1 MINLRGLNMKKKL
14 LIFMALF
21 LLALGLS
28 GCSDNQKSVAQE
40 ANTTDTW
47 NHIKKRGR
55 VIIGLD
61 DTFVPM
67 GFREKNGKLVGY
79 DIDLAK
85 AVFKQYGIKADFQP
99 IDWNMKETELRNQT
113 IDLIWNGYTIT
124 PARKKQLAF
133 SRPYMANQQVLVTK
147 TNENISSFKDMQN
160 KILGVQTS
168 SSGASLLDEHPTK
181 LKNYIKHKTPVLYDS
196 FNNALM
202 DLDDKRIQG
211 LLIDSVYAG
220 YYISKE
226 KDPASYRITRG
237 GFTGEDFAVG
247 MRKGDKTLKRK
258 IDNGLQHLANTGELQ
273 KINKKWFGNSDNSL
287 IQPEK

>member
-1 MINLRGLNMKKKL
+1 MKKK
-14 LIFMALF
+14 IFIFLS
-21 LLALGLS
+21 LLAFFSLTLT
-28 GCSDNQKSVAQE
+28 GCGNSQKSVAQE

-47 NHIKKRGR
+47 SHIKKRGR

-99 IDWNMKETELRNQT
+99 IDWNMKETELRNRT

-124 PARKKQLAF
+124 PARKKQLLF
-133 SRPYMANQQVLVTK
+133 SRPYMANRQVLVTK
-147 TNENISSFKDMQN
+147 TAENITTFKGMQG
-160 KILGVQTS
+160 KTLGAQTS
-168 SSGASLLDEHPTK
+168 SSGASLLDEKPTM
-181 LKNYIKHKTPVLYDS
+181 LKDYIKGKTPVLYDS

-202 DLDDKRIQG
+202 DLDANRIQG

-226 KDPASYRITRG
+226 KDPASYRVTRG
-237 GFTGEDFAVG
+237 GFDGEDFAVG
-247 MRKGDKTLKRK
+247 MRKGDKTLKSK
-258 IDNGLQHLANTGELQ
+258 IDKGLQELANTGELQ

>member
-1 MINLRGLNMKKKL
+1 MKKK
-14 LIFMALF
+14 IFIFLS
-21 LLALGLS
+21 LLAFFSLTLA
-28 GCSDNQKSVAQE
+28 GCGNSQKSVAQE

-47 NHIKKRGR
+47 SHIKKRGR

-99 IDWNMKETELRNQT
+99 IDWNMKETELRNRT

-124 PARKKQLAF
+124 PARKKQLLF
-133 SRPYMANQQVLVTK
+133 SRPYMANRQVLVTK
-147 TNENISSFKDMQN
+147 TAENITTFKGMQG
-160 KILGVQTS
+160 KTLGAQTS
-168 SSGASLLDEHPTK
+168 SSGASLLDEKPTM
-181 LKNYIKHKTPVLYDS
+181 LKDYIKGKTPVLYDS

-202 DLDDKRIQG
+202 DLDANRIQG

-226 KDPASYRITRG
+226 KDPASYRVTRG
-237 GFTGEDFAVG
+237 GFDGEDFAVG
-247 MRKGDKTLKRK
+247 MRKGDKTLKSK
-258 IDNGLQHLANTGELQ
+258 IDKGLQNLANTGELQ

>member
-1 MINLRGLNMKKKL
+1 MKKKL
-14 LIFMALF
+14 IIFIT
-21 LLALGLS
+21 LLAFFSLLT
-28 GCSDNQKSVAQE
+28 GCSDDSKSVAQE

-47 NHIKKRGR
+47 ATIKKRGR

-67 GFREKNGKLVGY
+67 GFREKDGQLVGY

-99 IDWNMKETELRNQT
+99 IDWNMKETELRNRT

-124 PARKKQLAF
+124 PAREKQIAF
-133 SRPYMANQQVLVTK
+133 SRPYMANRQVLVTK
-147 TNENISSFKDMQN
+147 TKNNITSFKDMQG
-160 KILGVQTS
+160 KTLGAQTS
-168 SSGASLLDEHPTK
+168 SSGASLLDEHPAM
-181 LKNYIKHKTPVLYDS
+181 LKNYIKNKTPVLYDS

-202 DLDDKRIQG
+202 DLDDNRIQG

-237 GFTGEDFAVG
+237 GFDGEDFAAG
-247 MRKGDKTLKRK
+247 MRKGDKTLKNK
-258 IDNGLQHLANTGELQ
+258 IDKGLQHLADTGQLQ

>member
-1 MINLRGLNMKKKL
+1 MKKKIL
-14 LIFMALF
+14 LFMT
-21 LLALGLS
+21 LLAFFVLTLS
-28 GCSDNQKSVAQE
+28 GCSNNKKSVAQQ
-40 ANTTDTW
+40 ANTADTW
-47 NHIKKRGR
+47 SSIKKRGR

-67 GFREKNGKLVGY
+67 GFREKSGKLVGY

-99 IDWNMKETELRNQT
+99 IDWNMKETELRNRT

-124 PARKKQLAF
+124 PARQKQLMF
-133 SRPYMANQQVLVTK
+133 SRPYMANRQVLVTK
-147 TNENISSFKDMQN
+147 TNENITSFKGMQG
-160 KILGVQTS
+160 KTLGAQTS
-168 SSGASLLDEHPTK
+168 SSGASLLDEHPK
-181 LKNYIKHKTPVLYDS
+181 MLKDYIKGKNPVLYDS

-202 DLDDKRIQG
+202 DLDADRIQG

-226 KDPASYRITRG
+226 KDPASYRVTRG
-237 GFTGEDFAVG
+237 GFTGEDFAAG
-247 MRKGDKTLKRK
+247 MRKGDKTMKKK
-258 IDNGLQHLANTGELQ
+258 IDQGLQHLANTGELQ

-287 IQPEK
+287 IQPEKE

>member
-1 MINLRGLNMKKKL
+1 MKKK
-14 LIFMALF
+14 IFIFLS
-21 LLALGLS
+21 LLAFFSLS
-28 GCSDNQKSVAQE
+28 LAGCGNSQKSVAQE

-47 NHIKKRGR
+47 SHIKKRGR

-99 IDWNMKETELRNQT
+99 IDWNMKETELRNRT

-124 PARKKQLAF
+124 PARQKQLLF
-133 SRPYMANQQVLVTK
+133 SRPYMANRQVLVTK
-147 TNENISSFKDMQN
+147 TAENITTFKGMQG
-160 KILGVQTS
+160 KTLGAQTS
-168 SSGASLLDEHPTK
+168 SSGASLLDEKPTM
-181 LKNYIKHKTPVLYDS
+181 LKDYIKGKTPVLYDS

-202 DLDDKRIQG
+202 DLDANRIQG

-226 KDPASYRITRG
+226 KDPASYRVTRG
-237 GFTGEDFAVG
+237 GFDGEDFAVG
-247 MRKGDKTLKRK
+247 MRKGDKTLKSK
-258 IDNGLQHLANTGELQ
+258 IDKGLQNLANTGELQ

>member
-1 MINLRGLNMKKKL
+1 MKKKI
-14 LIFMALF
+14 LILITLF
-21 LLALGLS
+21 AFLGLTLS
-28 GCSDNQKSVAQE
+28 GCSDNKQSVAQE
-40 ANTTDTW
+40 ANTADTW
-47 NHIKKRGR
+47 SSIKKRGR

-67 GFREKNGKLVGY
+67 GFREKSGKLVGY

-99 IDWNMKETELRNQT
+99 IDWNMKETELRNRT

-124 PARKKQLAF
+124 PARQKQIAF
-133 SRPYMANQQVLVTK
+133 TRPYMANRQVLVTK
-147 TNENISSFKDMQN
+147 TKENITSFAGMQG
-160 KILGVQTS
+160 KTLGAQTS
-168 SSGASLLDEHPTK
+168 SSGASLLDEKPTL
-181 LKNYIKHKTPVLYDS
+181 LKNYIKDKTPVLYDS

-202 DLDDKRIQG
+202 DLDANRIQG

-226 KDPASYRITRG
+226 KDPASYRVTRG
-237 GFTGEDFAVG
+237 GFNGEDFAAG
-247 MRKGDKTLKRK
+247 MRKGDKTLKSK
-258 IDNGLQHLANTGELQ
+258 IDKGLQNLANDGQLQ
-273 KINKKWFGNSDNSL
+273 QINKKWFGNSDNSL

>member
-1 MINLRGLNMKKKL
+1 MKKKI
-14 LIFMALF
+14 LIFIALLF
-21 LLALGLS
+21 FALGLS
-28 GCSDNQKSVAQE
+28 GCSTSQKSVAQQ
-40 ANTTDTW
+40 ANTADTW
-47 NHIKKRGR
+47 SHIKKRGR

-67 GFREKNGKLVGY
+67 GFREKNGQLVGY

-85 AVFKQYGIKADFQP
+85 AVFKEYGIEADFQP
-99 IDWNMKETELRNQT
+99 IDWNMKETELRNRT

-124 PARKKQLAF
+124 PERKKQLAF
-133 SRPYMANQQVLVTK
+133 SRPYMANRQVLVTK
-147 TNENISSFKDMQN
+147 TKENITTFKGMQG
-160 KILGVQTS
+160 KTLGVQTS
-168 SSGASLLDEHPTK
+168 SSGASLLDQKPTM
-181 LKNYIKHKTPVLYDS
+181 LKNYIKNRTPVLYDS

-202 DLDDKRIQG
+202 DLDNNRIQG

-226 KDPASYRITRG
+226 KDPASYRTVSG

-247 MRKGDKTLKRK
+247 MRKGDKTLKKK
-258 IDNGLQHLANTGELQ
+258 IDQGLQQLANNGTLQ

-287 IQPEK
+287 ITPTNKKSSD

>member
-1 MINLRGLNMKKKL
+1 MKKKI
-14 LIFMALF
+14 LIFVT
-21 LLALGLS
+21 LLAFFGLTLA
-28 GCSDNQKSVAQE
+28 GCSNDKKSVAQE

-47 NHIKKRGR
+47 SSIKKRGR

-99 IDWNMKETELRNQT
+99 IDWNMKETELRNRT

-124 PARKKQLAF
+124 PARKKQLMF
-133 SRPYMANQQVLVTK
+133 SRPYMANRQVLVTK
-147 TNENISSFKDMQN
+147 TKDNITSFKGM
-160 KILGVQTS
+160 KGKTLGAQIS
-168 SSGASLLDEHPTK
+168 FSGASLLDEHPAM
-181 LKNYIKHKTPVLYDS
+181 LKNYIKNKTPVLYDS
-196 FNNALM
+196 FNNTLM

-226 KDPASYRITRG
+226 KDPSSYRVTRG
-237 GFTGEDFAVG
+237 GFTGEDFAAG
-247 MRKGDKTLKRK
+247 MRKGDKTLKK
-258 IDNGLQHLANTGELQ
+258 KVDQGLQHLANTGELQ
-273 KINKKWFGNSDNSL
+273 QINKKWFGNSNNSL
-287 IQPEK
+287 IKPEK

>member
-1 MINLRGLNMKKKL
+1 MKKKL
-14 LIFMALF
+14 VIFIT
-21 LLALGLS
+21 LLAFFSLLA
-28 GCSDNQKSVAQE
+28 GCSDDSKSVAQE

-47 NHIKKRGR
+47 STIKKRGR

-67 GFREKNGKLVGY
+67 GFREKDGQLVGY

-99 IDWNMKETELRNQT
+99 IDWNMKETELRNRT

-124 PARKKQLAF
+124 PAREKQIAF
-133 SRPYMANQQVLVTK
+133 SRPYMANRQVLVTK
-147 TNENISSFKDMQN
+147 TKNNITSFKDMQG
-160 KILGVQTS
+160 KTLGAQTS
-168 SSGASLLDEHPTK
+168 SSGASLLDEHPTM
-181 LKNYIKHKTPVLYDS
+181 LKNYIKNKTPVLYDS

-202 DLDDKRIQG
+202 DLDDNRIQG

-226 KDPASYRITRG
+226 KDPSSYRVTRG
-237 GFTGEDFAVG
+237 GFDGEDFAAG
-247 MRKGDKTLKRK
+247 MRKGDKTLKSK
-258 IDNGLQHLANTGELQ
+258 IDKGLQHLADTGQLQ

>member
-1 MINLRGLNMKKKL
+1 MKKKI
-14 LIFMALF
+14 LIFLT
-21 LLALGLS
+21 LLAFFSLLA
-28 GCSDNQKSVAQE
+28 GCSNDKKSVAQE

-47 NHIKKRGR
+47 SSIKKRGR

-99 IDWNMKETELRNQT
+99 IDWNMKETELRNRT

-124 PARKKQLAF
+124 PARKNQLLF
-133 SRPYMANQQVLVTK
+133 SRPYMANRQVLVTK
-147 TNENISSFKDMQN
+147 AAENITSFQGMQG
-160 KILGVQTS
+160 KTLGAQTS
-168 SSGASLLDEHPTK
+168 SSGASLLDEKPK
-181 LKNYIKHKTPVLYDS
+181 MLKDYIKGKTPVLYDS

-202 DLDDKRIQG
+202 DLDDNRIQG

-226 KDPASYRITRG
+226 KDPASYRVTRG
-237 GFTGEDFAVG
+237 GFDGEDFAVG

-258 IDNGLQHLANTGELQ
+258 IDQGLQNLANTGELQ

-287 IQPEK
+287 IQPKN

>member
-1 MINLRGLNMKKKL
+1 MKKKI
-14 LIFMALF
+14 LIFLS
-21 LLALGLS
+21 LLAFFSLTLA
-28 GCSDNQKSVAQE
+28 GCGNDQKSVAQE
-40 ANTTDTW
+40 ANTADTW
-47 NHIKKRGR
+47 SSIKKRGR

-99 IDWNMKETELRNQT
+99 IDWNMKETELRNRT

-124 PARKKQLAF
+124 PAREKQLLF
-133 SRPYMANQQVLVTK
+133 SRPYMANRQVLVTK
-147 TNENISSFKDMQN
+147 TNENITSFAGMKG
-160 KILGVQTS
+160 KTLGAQTS
-168 SSGASLLDEHPTK
+168 SSGASLLDEHPK
-181 LKNYIKHKTPVLYDS
+181 MLKDYIKGKNPVLYDS

-202 DLDDKRIQG
+202 DLNDNRIQG

-226 KDPASYRITRG
+226 KDPSSYRVTRG
-237 GFTGEDFAVG
+237 GFDGEDFAAG

-258 IDNGLQHLANTGELQ
+258 IDAGLQELTNTGELQ
-273 KINKKWFGNSDNSL
+273 RINKKWFGNSDNSL
-287 IQPEK
+287 IRPEKK

>member
-1 MINLRGLNMKKKL
+1 MKKKIFIL
-14 LIFMALF
+14 LS
-21 LLALGLS
+21 LLAFFSLTLA
-28 GCSDNQKSVAQE
+28 GCSGSQKSVAQE

-47 NHIKKRGR
+47 SHIKKRGR

-67 GFREKNGKLVGY
+67 GFREKDGKLVGY

-99 IDWNMKETELRNQT
+99 IDWNMKETELRNRT

-124 PARKKQLAF
+124 PARQKQLLF
-133 SRPYMANQQVLVTK
+133 SRPYMANRQVLVTK
-147 TNENISSFKDMQN
+147 TAEKITSFKGMAG
-160 KILGVQTS
+160 KTLGVQTS
-168 SSGASLLDEHPTK
+168 SSGASLLDEHPTM
-181 LKNYIKHKTPVLYDS
+181 LKNYIKGKTPVLYDS

-202 DLDDKRIQG
+202 DLDANRIQG

-226 KDPASYRITRG
+226 KDPASYHVTAG
-237 GFTGEDFAVG
+237 GFDGEDFAVG
-247 MRKGDKTLKRK
+247 MRKGDKTLKKK
-258 IDNGLQHLANTGELQ
+258 IDQGLQKLANKGELQ

-287 IQPEK
+287 IKPENKKKPLD

>member
-1 MINLRGLNMKKKL
+1 MKKK
-14 LIFMALF
+14 IFIILS
-21 LLALGLS
+21 LLAFFSLTLA
-28 GCSDNQKSVAQE
+28 GCSNDKKSVAQE
-40 ANTTDTW
+40 ANTADTW
-47 NHIKKRGR
+47 SHIKKRGR

-67 GFREKNGKLVGY
+67 GFREKSGKLVGY

-124 PARKKQLAF
+124 PARKKQLLF
-133 SRPYMANQQVLVTK
+133 SRPYMANRQVLVTK
-147 TNENISSFKDMQN
+147 TKENITTFKGMQG
-160 KILGVQTS
+160 KTLGAQTS
-168 SSGASLLDEHPTK
+168 SSGASLLDEKPK
-181 LKNYIKHKTPVLYDS
+181 MLKDYIKGKSPVLYDS

-202 DLDDKRIQG
+202 DLDDNRIQG

-226 KDPASYRITRG
+226 KDPSSYRVTRG
-237 GFTGEDFAVG
+237 GFDGEDFAVG
-247 MRKGDKTLKRK
+247 MRKGDKTLKKK
-258 IDNGLQHLANTGELQ
+258 IDQGLQELANTGELQ
-273 KINKKWFGNSDNSL
+273 RINKKWFGNSDNSL

>member
-1 MINLRGLNMKKKL
+1 MKKKL

-28 GCSDNQKSVAQE
+28 GCSDNKKSVAQE

-147 TNENISSFKDMQN
+147 TNENITSFKDMQN

-181 LKNYIKHKTPVLYDS
+181 LKNYIKNRTPVLYDS

-202 DLDDKRIQG
+202 DLDDQRIQG

-247 MRKGDKTLKRK
+247 MRKGDKTLKKK

-287 IQPEK
+287 IEPK

>member
-1 MINLRGLNMKKKL
+1 MKKK
-14 LIFMALF
+14 IFIFLS
-21 LLALGLS
+21 LLAFFSLS
-28 GCSDNQKSVAQE
+28 LAGCGNSQKSVAQE

-47 NHIKKRGR
+47 SHIKKRGR

-99 IDWNMKETELRNQT
+99 IDWNMKETELRNRT

-124 PARKKQLAF
+124 PARKKQLLF
-133 SRPYMANQQVLVTK
+133 SRPYMANRQVLVTK
-147 TNENISSFKDMQN
+147 TAENITTFKGMQGKN
-160 KILGVQTS
+160 LGAQTS
-168 SSGASLLDEHPTK
+168 SSGASLLDEKPTM
-181 LKNYIKHKTPVLYDS
+181 LKDYIKGKTPVLYDS

-202 DLDDKRIQG
+202 DLDANRIQG

-226 KDPASYRITRG
+226 KDPSSYRVTRG
-237 GFTGEDFAVG
+237 GFDGEDFAVG
-247 MRKGDKTLKRK
+247 MRKGDKTLKSK
-258 IDNGLQHLANTGELQ
+258 IDKGLQELANTGELQ

>member
-1 MINLRGLNMKKKL
+1 MKKK
-14 LIFMALF
+14 IFIFLS
-21 LLALGLS
+21 LLAFFSLS
-28 GCSDNQKSVAQE
+28 LAGCGNSQKSVAQE

-47 NHIKKRGR
+47 SHIKKRGR

-67 GFREKNGKLVGY
+67 GFREKSGKLVGY

-99 IDWNMKETELRNQT
+99 IDWNMKETELRNRT

-124 PARKKQLAF
+124 PARQKQLLF
-133 SRPYMANQQVLVTK
+133 SRPYMANRQVLVTK
-147 TNENISSFKDMQN
+147 TAENITTFKGMQG
-160 KILGVQTS
+160 KTLGAQTS
-168 SSGASLLDEHPTK
+168 SSGASLLDEKPTM
-181 LKNYIKHKTPVLYDS
+181 LKNYIKGKTPVLYDS

-202 DLDDKRIQG
+202 DLDANRIQG

-226 KDPASYRITRG
+226 KDPASYRVTRG
-237 GFTGEDFAVG
+237 GFDGEDFAVG
-247 MRKGDKTLKRK
+247 MRKGDKTLKSK
-258 IDNGLQHLANTGELQ
+258 IDKGLQNLANTGELQ

>member
-1 MINLRGLNMKKKL
+1 MKKKL
-14 LIFMALF
+14 FILLS
-21 LLALGLS
+21 LLAFFSLS
-28 GCSDNQKSVAQE
+28 LAGCSDNSKSVAQE
-40 ANTTDTW
+40 ANTADTW
-47 NHIKKRGR
+47 SHIKKRGR

-67 GFREKNGKLVGY
+67 GFREKNGQLVGY

-85 AVFKQYGIKADFQP
+85 AVFKQYGIKADFQS
-99 IDWNMKETELRNQT
+99 IDWNMKETELRNRT

-124 PARKKQLAF
+124 PARQKQLLF
-133 SRPYMANQQVLVTK
+133 SRPYMANRQVLVTK
-147 TNENISSFKDMQN
+147 TKENITSFKDMQN
-160 KILGVQTS
+160 KTLGAQTS
-168 SSGASLLDEHPTK
+168 SSGASLLDEHPQM
-181 LKNYIKHKTPVLYDS
+181 LKNYIKGKTPVLYDS

-202 DLDDKRIQG
+202 DLNANRIQG

-226 KDPASYRITRG
+226 KDPSSYRTTTG
-237 GFTGEDFAVG
+237 GFDGEDFAVG
-247 MRKGDKTLKRK
+247 MRKGDKTLKKK
-258 IDNGLQHLANTGELQ
+258 IDQALQHLADTGELQ

>member
-1 MINLRGLNMKKKL
+1 MKKK
-14 LIFMALF
+14 IFIILS
-21 LLALGLS
+21 LLAFFSLTLA
-28 GCSDNQKSVAQE
+28 GCSNDKKSVAQE
-40 ANTTDTW
+40 ANTADTW
-47 NHIKKRGR
+47 AHIKKRGR

-67 GFREKNGKLVGY
+67 GFREKSGKLVGY

-124 PARKKQLAF
+124 PARKKQLLF
-133 SRPYMANQQVLVTK
+133 SRPYMANRQVLVTK
-147 TNENISSFKDMQN
+147 TKENITTFKGMQG
-160 KILGVQTS
+160 KTLGAQTS
-168 SSGASLLDEHPTK
+168 SSGASLLDEKPK
-181 LKNYIKHKTPVLYDS
+181 MLKDYIKGKSPVLYDS

-202 DLDDKRIQG
+202 DLDDNRIQG

-226 KDPASYRITRG
+226 KDPASYRVTRG
-237 GFTGEDFAVG
+237 GFDGEDFAVG
-247 MRKGDKTLKRK
+247 MRKGDKTLKKK
-258 IDNGLQHLANTGELQ
+258 IDQGLQELANTGELQ
-273 KINKKWFGNSDNSL
+273 RINKKWFGNSDNSL

>member
-1 MINLRGLNMKKKL
+1 MKKKL
-14 LIFMALF
+14 VIFIT
-21 LLALGLS
+21 LLAFFSLLA
-28 GCSDNQKSVAQE
+28 GCSDDSKSVAQE

-47 NHIKKRGR
+47 STIKKRGR

-67 GFREKNGKLVGY
+67 GFREKDGQLVGY

-99 IDWNMKETELRNQT
+99 IDWNMKETELRNRT

-124 PARKKQLAF
+124 PAREKQIAF
-133 SRPYMANQQVLVTK
+133 SRPYMANRQVLVTK
-147 TNENISSFKDMQN
+147 TKNNITSFKDMQG
-160 KILGVQTS
+160 KTLGAQTS
-168 SSGASLLDEHPTK
+168 SSGASLLDEHPTM
-181 LKNYIKHKTPVLYDS
+181 LKNYIKNKTPVLYDS

-202 DLDDKRIQG
+202 DLDDNRIQG

-226 KDPASYRITRG
+226 KDPSSYRVTRG
-237 GFTGEDFAVG
+237 GFDGEDFAAG
-247 MRKGDKTLKRK
+247 MRKGDKTLKSK
-258 IDNGLQHLANTGELQ
+258 IDKGLQHLADTGQLQ

-287 IQPEK
+287 IQPNN

>member
-1 MINLRGLNMKKKL
+1 MKKKI
-14 LIFMALF
+14 LIFLS
-21 LLALGLS
+21 LLAFFSLTLA
-28 GCSDNQKSVAQE
+28 GCGNDQKSVAQE
-40 ANTTDTW
+40 ANTADTW
-47 NHIKKRGR
+47 SSIKKRGR

-99 IDWNMKETELRNQT
+99 IDWNMKETELRNRT

-124 PARKKQLAF
+124 PAREKQLLF
-133 SRPYMANQQVLVTK
+133 SRPYMANRQVLVTK
-147 TNENISSFKDMQN
+147 TNENITSFAGMKG
-160 KILGVQTS
+160 KTLGAQTS
-168 SSGASLLDEHPTK
+168 SSGASLLDEHPK
-181 LKNYIKHKTPVLYDS
+181 MLKDYIKGKNPVLYDS

-202 DLDDKRIQG
+202 DLNDNRIQG

-226 KDPASYRITRG
+226 KDPSSYRVTRG
-237 GFTGEDFAVG
+237 GFDGEDFAAG

-258 IDNGLQHLANTGELQ
+258 IDAGLQELANTGELQ
-273 KINKKWFGNSDNSL
+273 RINKKWFGNSDNSL